1 MKQEGRGEKMNI
13 NENMTLADVV
23 KEYPQTIP
31 YLNEL
36 HLDYCCGGHES
47 IRVLAREKNVD
58 QAKLLAKLNDLAEK
72 AVNRNTNTA
81 ESINRFRKLSANEML
96 DDLEKTHHITERE
109 MMNEVESYLDKI
121 LVVHYPNH
129 GELLSQLHHLYMMLE
144 ADLKE
149 HFAKEERLI
158 FPIMRENPAPNQDQV
173 NGVKEL
179 EEEHSKAGDLI
190 KKIQV
195 LTSNFTLPEDA
206 CPSFA
211 HTYEVM
217 ENLFEDIFIHI
228 FKENSVAFPE
238 YYEKMPQG
246 EEALC
251 AHGCGEAFGKTFCG
265 TEEESLDKFKEAA
278 DTYAEEIFHN
288 TYTGVRGE

>member
-1 MKQEGRGEKMNI
+1 MNI

-36 HLDYCCGGHES
+36 HLDYCCGGHDP
-47 IRVLAREKNVD
+47 IHVLAREKKMD
-58 QAKLLAKLNDLAEK
+58 QAELLAKLNELAEK

-81 ESINRFRKLSANEML
+81 DSINRFRELSVSEML
-96 DDLEKTHHITERE
+96 DDLESTHHITERKL
-109 MMNEVESYLDKI
+109 MNEAEAYLDKI
-121 LVVHYPNH
+121 LVVHYPHH
-129 GELLSQLHHLYMMLE
+129 GELLTRLHHLYMMLE

-158 FPIMRENPAPNQDQV
+158 FPIMRENPTPDFDQV
-173 NGVKEL
+173 NAVKEL

-190 KKIQV
+190 KKIQE
-195 LTSNFTLPEDA
+195 LTNHFTLPNDA
-206 CPSFA
+206 CASFA

-217 ENLFEDIFIHI
+217 EQLFEDIFVHI

-238 YYEKMPQG
+238 YYEKMPHVA
-246 EEALC
+246 EAPGAC
-251 AHGCGEAFGKTFCG
+251 GCGEAFGKTFCG
-265 TEEESLDKFKEAA
+265 SEAESVDKFKEAA

-288 TYTGVRGE
+288 TYTGGRNA